1 MSEISFEGRVAVVS
15 GAGGGLGKTYALQK
29 ASRGASLVVNAQGGS
44 ADRALDY
51 EAGRQ
56 SGRKSEADPQPVFP
70 AGADLIQWDI

>member
-1 MSEISFEGRVAVVS
+1 MSYRILFILLPVFVQSVI
-15 GAGGGLGKTYALQK
+15 
-29 ASRGASLVVNAQGGS
+29 AQGGS